1 MSKANQIRQKAQEFL
16 SKGHVEKAI
25 QEYRRLLALESKNPN
40 LYNELGDILLRAGD
54 KAQAVQNFEKA
65 AAIYEKVAL
74 YNNAVAVCKKIL
86 RVDPEKIDTMFRLA
100 ELRAKQ
106 KLTGE
111 AVSYFTQYVEAV
123 LENPQA
129 LLPKAQK
136 DVSLMIE
143 LMPSNGTV
151 LERSVDVYEQL
162 GIKLKTAEICGKL
175 AMIAAQEG
183 DSKKQAK
190 YGRKLEEIKASL
202 STAEL
207 DGLREQMEAAGTGVP
222 AAAAPAAK
230 EASPEQ
236 AGVPAAGDSDGR
248 AAAADA
254 AANPVSADA
263 EAESPA
269 AETEADEAEMEA
281 DAAAA
286 ERPAAPGYDPS
297 VDEAVEEAE
306 MVAAMSR
313 GREPFAPGGTFVERR
328 KSAPE
333 NPPAAS
339 NGMSAR
345 PATTSLPEPPAA
357 DTAPVPDFKP
367 AGSARMDGLAE
378 EITSDVEKDDLRS
391 HYDLGMAYLEMG
403 LHTEAIREFQ
413 SASRAEEF
421 LLSSMEMIGYCFLKC
436 NQPRLAVKQL
446 TRALEIEKA
455 TGAGSLGIH
464 YNLGLA
470 HEMLGE
476 LDAAR
481 EHFEEVYIMDMSF
494 RDVAD
499 KMKKLSAV
507 S

>member
-16 SKGHVEKAI
+16 SKGHIDKAI
-25 QEYRRLLALESKNPN
+25 QEYRRLLTLESKNPN
-40 LYNELGDILLRAGD
+40 LYNELGDILLRTGD

-65 AAIYEKVAL
+65 AVIYEKVAL

-111 AVSYFTQYVEAV
+111 AVSYFTQYIESV

-136 DVSLMIE
+136 DVDLILE
-143 LMPSNGTV
+143 LMPANGTV
-151 LERSVDVYEQL
+151 LERSIEIFEQL
-162 GIKLKTAEICGKL
+162 GIKLRTAVLCRRL
-175 AMIAAQEG
+175 AVIAAQEG

-190 YGRKLEEIKASL
+190 YTRKIEEIKAAL
-202 STAEL
+202 SPAEL
-207 DGLREQMEAAGTGVP
+207 EGLREQEEAAGGEMPAAVP
-222 AAAAPAAK
+222 AEAGDAQPAPSNAPDAAD
-230 EASPEQ
+230 
-236 AGVPAAGDSDGR
+236 DSDGR
-248 AAAADA
+248 AAAAG
-254 AANPVSADA
+254 A
-263 EAESPA
+263 EALPQPSEAEAGSAASAVEAGSPA
-269 AETEADEAEMEA
+269 GA
-281 DAAAA
+281 
-286 ERPAAPGYDPS
+286 GYDS
-297 VDEAVEEAE
+297 VVDEAVEEAE
-306 MVAAMSR
+306 MVAAMSQ
-313 GREPFAPGGTFVERR
+313 GRAPFTPGGAFVERR
-328 KSAPE
+328 KPAAE
-333 NPPAAS
+333 NPPEIA
-339 NGMSAR
+339 N
-345 PATTSLPEPPAA
+345 EDPPAS
-357 DTAPVPDFKP
+357 TAPASPNPPVADVAPVSDIRP
-367 AGSARMDGLAE
+367 AGSTRIEGLAE

-403 LHTEAIREFQ
+403 LFTEAIREFQ

-421 LLSSMEMIGYCFLKC
+421 QVSSMEMIGYCFLKC

-446 TRALEIEKA
+446 THALQIEKA

-464 YNLGLA
+464 FNLGLA
-470 HEMLGE
+470 YEMLGE

>member
-16 SKGHVEKAI
+16 SKGQVEKAI
-25 QEYRRLLALESKNPN
+25 QEYRRLLTLESKNPN
-40 LYNELGDILLRAGD
+40 LYNELGDILLRASD

-106 KLTGE
+106 KLIGE
-111 AVSYFTQYVEAV
+111 AASYFTQYIESV

-136 DVSLMIE
+136 DVDLMLD
-143 LMPSNGTV
+143 LMPSNGAV
-151 LERSVDVYEQL
+151 LEKSIEIYEQL
-162 GIKLKTAEICGKL
+162 GIKLKTAELCRRL
-175 AMIAAQEG
+175 ALTAAQEG
-183 DSKKQAK
+183 DSKRQAK
-190 YGRKLEEIKASL
+190 YTRKIEEIKATL
-202 STAEL
+202 SPAEL
-207 DGLREQMEAAGTGVP
+207 EGLREQLEAAGGEIP
-222 AAAAPAAK
+222 AIAPGEAEAARPEGSNAPGAA
-230 EASPEQ
+230 EDA
-236 AGVPAAGDSDGR
+236 DGR
-248 AAAADA
+248 AAVAHAEAVPSPAAADA
-254 AANPVSADA
+254 GVVAPEAAV
-263 EAESPA
+263 
-269 AETEADEAEMEA
+269 EADGPADFGYPSAEN
-281 DAAAA
+281 
-286 ERPAAPGYDPS
+286 
-297 VDEAVEEAE
+297 EAVEEAE
-306 MVAAMSR
+306 MVAAMSQ
-313 GREPFAPGGTFVERR
+313 GRAPFEPGAAFVERR
-328 KSAPE
+328 KGAAEKPPSIVNEAPAAATAPASP
-333 NPPAAS
+333 NPPADDFAPIPDI
-339 NGMSAR
+339 A
-345 PATTSLPEPPAA
+345 PAESTHIE
-357 DTAPVPDFKP
+357 
-367 AGSARMDGLAE
+367 GLAE

-403 LHTEAIREFQ
+403 LFNEAIREFQ

-421 LLSSMEMIGYCFLKC
+421 QVSSMEMIGYCFLKC

-446 TRALEIEKA
+446 THALQIVKA

-470 HEMLGE
+470 FEMLGE
-476 LDAAR
+476 PDAAR